1 MIKLAMMSYTMARGR
16 WGTSPDIRQLCE
28 FTRELGL
35 DAIDFVTTYG
45 CDPRLVRAI
54 ANNNGLTVVC
64 YTFFAHSGATDA
76 AALAGE
82 QEALK
87 TGLETA
93 LVMGAKIIMLP
104 IVAKKGLPDEESRSY
119 CADFLAS
126 AVELATKT
134 GVTVSFENRTPVVVS
149 KHVKQILAQIPG
161 VKVTFD
167 NGNVLQGGEDPVQA
181 IKAYGR
187 DIVHAHFKDW
197 MKVDMGSAPPRAGGA
212 AYTPAVIGAGIVD
225 QKGCIAAL
233 RQTGYS
239 GYINI
244 EYDGRDLE
252 PDVAV
257 RRGVECLRVL
267 LQDVS

>member
-1 MIKLAMMSYTMARGR
+1 MIKPAMMSYTMARGR
-16 WGTSPDIRQLCE
+16 WGTSPDIRQVCE

-54 ANNNGLTVVC
+54 ADNNGLAIVC

-76 AALAGE
+76 TALAGE

-87 TGLETA
+87 KGLETA

-104 IVAKKGLPDEESRSY
+104 ILAKTGLPDEDSRSY

-126 AVELATKT
+126 AVKLATGT

-149 KHVKQILAQIPG
+149 KHIKKILAQVPG
-161 VKVTFD
+161 IKVTFD
-167 NGNVLQGGEDPVQA
+167 NGNVLQGGEDPVRA
-181 IKAYGR
+181 IKAYGK

-197 MKVDMGSAPPRAGGA
+197 MKADMEGKTGGA
-212 AYTPAVIGAGIVD
+212 VYTPAVIGTGMVD

-233 RQTGYS
+233 QQAGYR

-244 EYDGRDLE
+244 EYNGRDLE

-257 RRGVECLRVL
+257 RRSLEYLRTL